1 MAKAMA
7 ATAKRKLTRI
17 TDTLEPQATA
27 LAGPLIADAHAEDL
41 ANLEEEVLAAAIA
54 LAAETVAIHRGPDSL
69 VRVRTMTDRAGRPAT
84 LFAVVNENKPF
95 LFDSV
100 LGEIN
105 AAVPSVEFVVHPVL
119 DIRHDEK
126 GFEVVDKSRPGM
138 ALQETVRT
146 SVISAIV
153 TGIDEAQAEKVADNI
168 RSTLGQVASAVRDW
182 RAMLDRLDAV
192 VAELENGVLPARKSD
207 VKEALEFLHWLREDN
222 FTFLGIREY
231 DFVGGEKRGKLQR
244 ADRPALGILSDPD
257 VRILRRGDDPVTTT
271 PEIRAFLNSRDI
283 LIVTKANLKSVVHR
297 RTYMDYI
304 GIKRYDDKG
313 KLSGELRLVGLFTS
327 TAYTRSVLRI
337 PYLRSKIEA
346 VIKRSHH
353 DPDSHS
359 GKALLNVL
367 ESYPRDELFQ
377 IDAPVLTRHAEAI
390 VALSDRPR
398 VRVLSRIDAFDRFVS
413 IIVFVPRDQYDS
425 DIRERISA
433 YMAQM
438 YDGHV
443 SAFYPA
449 FPEGQLA
456 RVHIII
462 GRRKGKTPTPTQ
474 ASLERGV
481 AAIIRSWQD
490 ALREAIVEAGLAVD
504 GDLFAFPE
512 SYRDTVTTEQA
523 VSDLAFIDAITA
535 QNPMAVDFHQDETA
549 EEHTASLR
557 IFHADEP
564 VALSERV
571 PLLENMGFRVIAELT
586 YRIGCDASQEDR
598 PHCIW
603 LHVMQIESAS
613 GAPVALGDDGELFE
627 EAFRA
632 VWARQIDNDRYNAL
646 ILATGMSAR
655 TVTVLRS
662 YGRYLRQAGIAYS
675 QDYMAITLERHAE
688 LARQLFELFDARF
701 NPARQADPDED
712 TAVTEKHLLAAF
724 RDALA
729 EVPSIDEDRI
739 LRRFC
744 SAILATLRTS
754 FYNPD
759 PDGGN
764 RTTLALKLDPKAID
778 SLPEPRPYR
787 EIFVFGPEVEGVHL
801 RFGPIARGGLRWS
814 DRSEDYR
821 TEVLGLVK
829 AQQVKNAVIVPVGA
843 KGGFVPKR
851 LPRSG
856 SREEF
861 FEAGRQAYITFVSA
875 LLSVTDNLDGET
887 VVPPPHTVRRDGEDP
902 YLVVAAD
909 KGTASFSDTA
919 NAISQAHGFWLD
931 DAFASGGSA
940 GYDHKKMGIT
950 ARGAW
955 EAVKRHFR
963 EMDKDIQTEPFTVV
977 GVGDMSGD
985 VFGNGMLLSEQIR
998 LIAAFDHRD
1007 IFIDPDPDPAV
1018 SFAERKRVFELG
1030 RSSWQ
1035 DYDTSKLSRGG
1046 GVFPRSQKLITL
1058 SKAAADA
1065 IGLDKQKAS
1074 PFEIMQAI
1082 LQADAEL
1089 MWFGG
1094 IGTYVRASDERDAEV
1109 GDRANDPIRVTAR
1122 QVRAKVIGEGAN
1134 LGLTQRAR
1142 IEYGLRGGR
1151 CNSDAI
1157 DNSAGVNS
1165 SDLEVNIK
1173 IALAGA
1179 LADGTLARPKRD
1191 KLLAAMTGSVADL
1204 VLHNNYEQTLT
1215 ISRAERRKAANLA
1228 LQARLMTSLEERG
1241 MLDRQVELLPDE
1253 ETLAERRQAGQGLSR
1268 AEIGVL
1274 LSYAKIVLFDD
1285 LVRSQLPD
1293 DPYLEKDLFAY
1304 FPPRMREAYADRIAT
1319 HRLRREII
1327 ATQLANQVVNRGGP
1341 SVVSRFEDATGMLP
1355 SGITR
1360 AHVICR
1366 DAYDIEAL
1374 HGAIDALDNKVSG
1387 DAQMQIYDEL
1397 AEALRTAI
1405 GQYLKCG
1412 DMTGPIGPAVERLA
1426 GTRAALEPELMRIA
1440 PDYLAGWIR
1449 TRREGFSQSGLADTA
1464 ARRLAMLPI
1473 VAMAPDIQTASD
1485 ATGLPVVEA
1494 ARGYFEVTKS
1504 FRIGRLEHLA
1514 HKLSAHDYFDGLAQQ
1529 RALDTIHAAR
1539 LAITTTALGE
1549 GNGADPT
1556 EAVHAWVDA
1565 NKVRIARVQDRIFE
1579 LTDHGDLTVSR
1590 LTVAAGLLG
1599 DLVA

>member
-7 ATAKRKLTRI
+7 AAARRRFARI
-17 TDTLEPQATA
+17 SDTLEPPARA
-27 LAGPLIADAHAEDL
+27 LAEPLIADAHAEDL
-41 ANLEEEVLAAAIA
+41 ACLDDAVLAAAITLAGAA
-54 LAAETVAIHRGPDSL
+54 LAGHRSAEPV
-69 VRVRTMTDRAGRPAT
+69 VRFRTAAGGGGRPVTVLAI
-84 LFAVVNENKPF
+84 VNENKPF

-105 AAVPSVEFVVHPVL
+105 ALAPSVEFVVHPVL
-119 DIRHDEK
+119 DINHGEA
-126 GFEVVDKSRPGM
+126 GFEVIDKSRPGM
-138 ALQETVRT
+138 ALQRTVRT
-146 SVISAIV
+146 SVIVAVVSGV
-153 TGIDEAQAEKVADNI
+153 NEREAETLAASI
-168 RSTLGQVASAVRDW
+168 GATLGQVGAAVRDW
-182 RAMLDRLDAV
+182 TAMLERLDAI
-192 VAELENGVLPARKSD
+192 VAELKTGVLPARRSD

-231 DFVGGEKRGKLQR
+231 DFVGGEKRGRLQR

-257 VRILRRGDDPVTTT
+257 VRILRRGGDPVTTT

-297 RTYMDYI
+297 RTHMDYI

-313 KLSGELRLVGLFTS
+313 RLVGELRLVGLFTS

-337 PYLRSKIEA
+337 PYIRSKIEA
-346 VIKRSHH
+346 VVKRSHH

-377 IDAPVLTRHAEAI
+377 IGVPALTRHAEAI
-390 VALSDRPR
+390 VALADRPR

-413 IIVFVPRDQYDS
+413 IIVFVPRDRYDS
-425 DIRERISA
+425 EVRERISA
-433 YMAQM
+433 HMADM
-438 YDGHV
+438 YEGHV

-456 RVHIII
+456 RVHIIV
-462 GRRKGKTPTPTQ
+462 GRRSGKTPTPTL

-481 AAIIRSWQD
+481 SAIVRTWED
-490 ALREAIVEAGLAVD
+490 ALRDAVREAGLAIE
-504 GDLFAFPE
+504 GGLFSFPE
-512 SYRDTVTTEQA
+512 AYRDTVSPGQA
-523 VSDLAFIDAITA
+523 VSDLAFIDTITA
-535 QNPMAVDFHQDETA
+535 QEPLAVDFHRDEDAQD
-549 EEHTASLR
+549 HVASLR
-557 IFHADEP
+557 IFHAGEP

-571 PLLENMGFRVIAELT
+571 PLLENMGFRVISELT
-586 YRIGCDASQEDR
+586 YRIGCGASDEER

-603 LHVMQIESAS
+603 LHVMRIESAAGTAIMPDGD
-613 GAPVALGDDGELFE
+613 GAPFE
-627 EAFRA
+627 DAFRA
-632 VWARQIDNDRYNAL
+632 VRAGEIDDDRYNAL
-646 ILATGMSAR
+646 TLAAGMSAR
-655 TVTVLRS
+655 TVTVLRA

-675 QDYMAITLERHAE
+675 QDYIARTLERHAG
-688 LARQLFELFDARF
+688 LARQLFELFDARL
-701 NPARQADPDED
+701 NPARLADPDED
-712 TAVTEKHLLAAF
+712 TAATQKRLLAAF
-724 RDALA
+724 RAALA
-729 EVPSIDEDRI
+729 DVPSIDEDRI
-739 LRRFC
+739 LRRFR
-744 SAILATLRTS
+744 SVIQATLRTS

-759 PDGGN
+759 PQGGD
-764 RTTLALKLDPKAID
+764 RLTLALKLDPGAID
-778 SLPEPRPYR
+778 ILPAPRPFR

-843 KGGFVPKR
+843 KGGFLPKR
-851 LPRSG
+851 LPRG
-856 SREEF
+856 GTREEV
-861 FEAGRQAYITFVSA
+861 FEAGRQAYVTFVSA
-875 LLSVTDNLDGET
+875 LLSVTDDLDGDT
-887 VVPPPHTVRRDGEDP
+887 VVPPPQTVRRDGEDP

-985 VFGNGMLLSEQIR
+985 VFGNGMLLSGQIR
-998 LIAAFDHRD
+998 LVAAFDHRD
-1007 IFIDPDPDPAV
+1007 IFIDPDPDPAA
-1018 SFAERKRVFELG
+1018 SFAERKRLFALG

-1035 DYDTSKLSRGG
+1035 DYDASKLSKGG
-1046 GVFPRSQKLITL
+1046 GVFPRSQKQIAL
-1058 SKAAADA
+1058 SKAAAAA
-1065 IGLDKQKAS
+1065 IGLDRQKVS
-1074 PFEIMQAI
+1074 PFEIMTAI
-1082 LQADAEL
+1082 LKADVEL
-1089 MWFGG
+1089 LWFGG
-1094 IGTYVRASDERDAEV
+1094 IGTYARASGERDAEV
-1109 GDRANDPIRVTAR
+1109 GDRANDAIRVQAR
-1122 QVRAKVIGEGAN
+1122 ELRARVVGEGAN

-1142 IEYGLRGGR
+1142 IEYALAGGR

-1165 SDLEVNIK
+1165 SDVEVNIK

-1179 LADGTLARPKRD
+1179 LADGTLERQGRD
-1191 KLLAAMTGSVADL
+1191 TLLSAMTGSVADL
-1204 VLHNNYEQTLT
+1204 VLRNNYEQTLA
-1215 ISRAERRKAANLA
+1215 ISRAERRGTANLP
-1228 LQARLMTSLEERG
+1228 LQARLMASLEERG
-1241 MLDRQVELLPDE
+1241 LLDRPVELLPDE
-1253 ETLAERRQAGQGLSR
+1253 DMLAERRQAGQGLSR
-1268 AEIGVL
+1268 PEIGVL

-1285 LVRSQLPD
+1285 LVRSDLPD
-1293 DPYLEKDLFAY
+1293 DPHLEKDLAAY
-1304 FPPRMREAYADRIAT
+1304 FPPRMREPYGDRIGS

-1327 ATQLANQVVNRGGP
+1327 ATQLANQIVNRGGP
-1341 SVVSRFEDATGMLP
+1341 SVISRFEDATGMLP
-1355 SGITR
+1355 SGIAR
-1360 AHVICR
+1360 AHVVCR
-1366 DAYDIEAL
+1366 DAYGIEPL
-1374 HGAIDALDNKVSG
+1374 HAAVDALDNKVAG
-1387 DAQMQIYDEL
+1387 DVQLEIYDEL
-1397 AEALRTAI
+1397 AEALRAAI

-1412 DMTGPIGPAVERLA
+1412 DMAGPMGPAVERLA
-1426 GTRAALEPELMRIA
+1426 AARAALEPALMRIA
-1440 PDYLAGWIR
+1440 PDYLVNWMKGRRGRFGAAGL
-1449 TRREGFSQSGLADTA
+1449 GDGA

-1473 VAMAPDIQTASD
+1473 TAMAPDILAASD
-1485 ATGLPVVEA
+1485 ATDRPTVDA
-1494 ARGYFEVTKS
+1494 ARGYFDVTRR

-1514 HKLSAHDYFDGLAQQ
+1514 HRLAAHDYFDGLARQ

-1539 LAITTTALGE
+1539 LAITIAALTEGE
-1549 GNGADPT
+1549 GADPT
-1556 EAVHAWVDA
+1556 QAVGAWVDV
-1565 NKVRIARVQDRIFE
+1565 NKMRIGRVQDRIAE